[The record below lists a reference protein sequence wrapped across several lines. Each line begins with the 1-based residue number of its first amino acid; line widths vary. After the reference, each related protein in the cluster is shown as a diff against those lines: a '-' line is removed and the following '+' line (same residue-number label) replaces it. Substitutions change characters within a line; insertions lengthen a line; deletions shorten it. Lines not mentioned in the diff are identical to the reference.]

1 MAVYTTIDDPEA
13 YFQTVIWTGN
23 GSDDRAITLPGDTN
37 MQPDLVWV
45 KGRTDTYRNA
55 LFDAARGA
63 TKYVESDT
71 NTAEQTGA
79 TFLKSFT
86 SDGFTLGTGGRVNA
100 NTETYAAWCWNTQ
113 GGSGSSNTDGSINT
127 TTTSVGQTQGFSII
141 TYTGNGTAGATI
153 GHGLGSVPKMLIV
166 KRKNDTGNWGVYHES
181 IGNTLRLYLQDE
193 SATSDGNWNNTTPT
207 SSVFTIDDGAVVNSS
222 SDTYIA
228 YCFAEKQGYSKFGVY
243 SGNGNADGPFIFCS
257 FRPAFVLCKR
267 TDAADF
273 YWNIIDNK
281 RNTYNPVGKALFPNV
296 DEVENDYT
304 NFADFYSNGFKIRHT
319 SNGSNNSSGTYIY
332 MAFAEAPF
340 VNSNGVPCNAR

>member
-86 SDGFTLGTGGRVNA
+86 SDGFTLGTGGRVNT
-100 NTETYAAWCWNTQ
+100 NTETYVAMCWKEA
-113 GGSGSSNTDGSINT
+113 SGIFDIALYTGTDETSHTVAHNLGTIPHMMWVKSRDRTEGWTNYHHQNTDAPETDRLMFNT
-127 TTTSVGQTQGFSII
+127 TAA
-141 TYTGNGTAGATI
+141 TGDYIELWYDTA
-153 GHGLGSVPKMLIV
+153 
-166 KRKNDTGNWGVYHES
+166 
-181 IGNTLRLYLQDE
+181 
-193 SATSDGNWNNTTPT
+193 PT
-207 SSVFTIDDGAVVNSS
+207 SSVFTIGTDFQVDKLNDDYV
-222 SDTYIA
+222 A
-228 YCFAEKQGYSKFGVY
+228 YLFSEKQGFSKFGSYV
-243 SGNGNADGPFIFCS
+243 GNGANDGTFVYTG
-257 FRPAFVLCKR
+257 FRPAFLLVKPSS
-267 TDAADF
+267 AAGS
-273 YWNIIDNK
+273 WNIYDNK
-281 RNTYNPVGKALFPNV
+281 RLGYNDDNNQLYADLSNAEGTDDAALL
-296 DEVENDYT
+296 
-304 NFADFYSNGFKIRHT
+304 SNGFKWT
-319 SNGSNNSSGTYIY
+319 ANTGDPNSSGRRYIY
-332 MAFAEAPF
+332 AAFAEAPF